1 MKIFGDEN
9 NIFVLIELGKRIK
22 DIRISHSIT
31 QKELAKEAGVSYNTV
46 IRLENGEGANLE
58 NVIKIMRV
66 LGILQNINLL
76 IPEQELTPDEIF
88 KGITKRK
95 QASRKTLQ
103 ENEWKWGDE
112 K

>member
-9 NIFVLIELGKRIK
+9 NIFVLNELRKRIK

-46 IRLENGEGANLE
+46 IRLE

>member
-9 NIFVLIELGKRIK
+9 NIFILNELGKRIK
-22 DIRISHSIT
+22 DVRISHSIT

-46 IRLENGEGANLE
+46 IRLENGEGANLD

-66 LGILQNINLL
+66 LGILQNINML

-95 QASRKTLQ
+95 RASRKTLQ
-103 ENEWKWGDE
+103 ESEWKWGDE
-112 K
+112 M